1 MSVRCRDARGNVS
14 IFVAAFIV
22 VAMLLCTAV
31 ARLGS
36 AAAEKARANNAADAS
51 ALAAADGLA
60 LGRPPSEACAAARS
74 TASDNKARVL
84 TCRCESFATGMLA
97 AEVTLEIDTA
107 KARARA
113 EVDAGGSR
121 ELRAALVQSAGGR

>member
-1 MSVRCRDARGNVS
+1 MNRRCHDARGNVS
-14 IFVAAFIV
+14 IFVAAVIV

-36 AAAEKARANNAADAS
+36 AATEKARANSAADAS

-60 LGRPPSEACAAARS
+60 LGRSPSEACAAARG
-74 TASDNKARVL
+74 TASDNGARLV
-84 TCRCESFATGMLA
+84 TCRCESSATGLLA
-97 AEVTLEIDTA
+97 ADVTLEIDAA

-113 EVDAGGSR
+113 EVDSGRAPES
-121 ELRAALVQSAGGR
+121 RAALARGR